1 MPNYKLVN
9 PYIEGSLNT
18 TFSGNN
24 VINVAN
30 NVWKKLSKY
39 MTNEV
44 PKFAFTLEESGTG
57 KLRHFKVN
65 EQLSGGGKKAN
76 YNITEIQNVSS
87 DKEKQFKKNVT
98 KASSPSKKAMKGGK
112 KDKDEDD
119 DDDSSSSSSDVFS
132 AIKLNKLY
140 HGSYPINYW
149 WYDPWIYSWDSV
161 FIPTL
166 YLTPY
171 IEIATF
177 SYYPY

>member
-1 MPNYKLVN
+1 MTNYKLVN

-18 TFSGNN
+18 TFSGKN
-24 VINVAN
+24 IMSVAN
-30 NVWKKLSKY
+30 DVWKKLSKY

-65 EQLSGGGKKAN
+65 EQLSGGGNSAN
-76 YNITEIQNVSS
+76 YNITEMKVDSK
-87 DKEKQFKKNVT
+87 KEKQFRNNKK
-98 KASSPSKKAMKGGK
+98 KASNPMLKGGK

-119 DDDSSSSSSDVFS
+119 DDDSSTSSSDIFS
-132 AIKLNKLY
+132 AIKLHKLY
-140 HGSYPINYW
+140 TGAQPITYW
-149 WYDPWIYSWDSV
+149 WYDPWIYGWESV